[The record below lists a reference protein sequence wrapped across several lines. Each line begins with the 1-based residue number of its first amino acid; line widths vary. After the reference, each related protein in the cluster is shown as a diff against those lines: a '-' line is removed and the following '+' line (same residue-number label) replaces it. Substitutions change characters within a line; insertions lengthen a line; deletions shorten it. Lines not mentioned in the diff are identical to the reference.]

1 MSSRSR
7 GCVRTVLLGLTLS
20 SLGPAG
26 AWAGGL
32 YVNEFATSSMGT
44 AGAGAGARADDAS
57 TAFHNPAGMTRLDEH
72 QLALGFAPGYAN
84 IEFDPDPSTPVAG
97 SDGGQQGGFIPTLS
111 SQYVH
116 VLSDRWRAGISL
128 ISISGSI
135 LNPHDDWVGR
145 REIRNVSLLT
155 LSAAPSLAYR
165 VNDWLSLGAGP
176 VITYGRLDYDLALP
190 DEREVELEG
199 LDDVAAAFAATA
211 LVEISPHLRVG
222 LAYASETEFNLSGDV
237 NLPLPA
243 SAGIDLDLP
252 LAQTAR
258 ASVYWEATDRLTLLA
273 STAWEDW
280 STAGDLPVSVSAGS
294 SQVPLHF
301 NDTWKGGVGLHYR

>member
-1 MSSRSR
+1 MLSSSR
-7 GCVRTVLLGLTLS
+7 GCVRAVLLGLSLA

-44 AGAGAGARADDAS
+44 AGAGASAKADDAS

-116 VLSDRWRAGISL
+116 VLSDRWRAGMSL

-145 REIRNVSLLT
+145 FEIRNVSLLT

-165 VNDWLSLGAGP
+165 VNDWLSLGAGR
-176 VITYGRLDYDLALP
+176 INMENNSGRDQMAYSTTRTP
-190 DEREVELEG
+190 DF
-199 LDDVAAAFAATA
+199 DI
-211 LVEISPHLRVG
+211 IS
-222 LAYASETEFNLSGDV
+222 S
-237 NLPLPA
+237 
-243 SAGIDLDLP
+243 
-252 LAQTAR
+252 
-258 ASVYWEATDRLTLLA
+258 DRLRYSSTLEIGNPR
-273 STAWEDW
+273 W
-280 STAGDLPVSVSAGS
+280 
-294 SQVPLHF
+294 
-301 NDTWKGGVGLHYR
+301 R